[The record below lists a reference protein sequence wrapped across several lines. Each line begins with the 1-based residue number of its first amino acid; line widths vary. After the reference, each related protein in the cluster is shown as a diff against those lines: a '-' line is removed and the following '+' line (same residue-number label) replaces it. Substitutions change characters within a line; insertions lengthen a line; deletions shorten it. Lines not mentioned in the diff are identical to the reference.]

1 MGTGLK
7 STGCSF
13 WRESVPTS
21 PVLVYTN
28 FLTDPANQVYSIE
41 ASNGVSLYPLDGGD
55 LETLIHNSDSAM
67 YEVKNNG
74 GIGWSFYNAA
84 LCHETKKSKGNHEF
98 LDRHNATCI
107 LRESKTIDQVLTS

>member
-13 WRESVPTS
+13 WRESVSTS
-21 PVLVYTN
+21 PVLVYAN
-28 FLTDPANQVYSIE
+28 FLTDAANQVYSIE
-41 ASNGVSLYPLDGGD
+41 DSIGVSLYPLDGGD

-84 LCHETKKSKGNHEF
+84 LCHETKKIKGK
-98 LDRHNATCI
+98 
-107 LRESKTIDQVLTS
+107 S